1 MIIKNKMKNSRNTT
15 ERGGIIQELLPAM
28 KLVKYY
34 AW

>member
-1 MIIKNKMKNSRNTT
+1 MIIKNKMKNSKNTQA
-15 ERGGIIQELLPAM
+15 RGGIIQELLPAM